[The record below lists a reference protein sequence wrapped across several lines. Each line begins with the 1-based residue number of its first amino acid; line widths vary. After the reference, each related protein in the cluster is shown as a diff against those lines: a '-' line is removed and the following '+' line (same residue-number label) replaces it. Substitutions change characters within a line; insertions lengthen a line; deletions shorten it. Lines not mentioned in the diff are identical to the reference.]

1 MITNAF
7 GVAVPAPNHSQL
19 LERITMFTDE
29 EIENIIALRTK
40 GWTLVKVAELFNTDR
55 LTVRK
60 IESKYYRL
68 KREKENA

>member
-1 MITNAF
+1 
-7 GVAVPAPNHSQL
+7 
-19 LERITMFTDE
+19 MFTDK